1 MPKKTSN
8 PEMRA
13 HYDLSKGARNKYAKR
28 MPRDIVYV
36 ALEPDVSAHFSD
48 AKSVNKALRGVI
60 AAMDAARPKRDRSA
74 A

>member
-1 MPKKTSN
+1 MPK
-8 PEMRA
+8 
-13 HYDLSKGARNKYAKR
+13 
-28 MPRDIVYV
+28 DIVYV